1 MASTGRPRSRD
12 HRLLAAGIGVV
23 TTRQVRPH
31 SILARDDR
39 LINLSQH
46 FAASRYLSGNAAR
59 DYIGLGL
66 FTAAGIEVIWHNYSI
81 PPIRSSTFAILIG
94 ARPYAERR

>member
-1 MASTGRPRSRD
+1 MVSTGRPPSRD
-12 HRLLAAGIGVV
+12 HRLLAAEIGVV
-23 TTRQVRPH
+23 TTRQR
-31 SILARDDR
+31 SSALDIGGKRNDR

-46 FAASRYLSGNAAR
+46 FGASRYLSGNAAR

-81 PPIRSSTFAILIG
+81 LPIRSSTFAILIG
-94 ARPYAERR
+94 ARC

>member
-1 MASTGRPRSRD
+1 
-12 HRLLAAGIGVV
+12 
-23 TTRQVRPH
+23 
-31 SILARDDR
+31 LARNDR

-66 FTAAGIEVIWHNYSI
+66 FTAAGIEVIWHNYYYSML
-81 PPIRSSTFAILIG
+81 PIRSSTFAILIG
-94 ARPYAERR
+94 ARC